1 MLILLIVLYL
11 SFFKYVFVIVLQD
24 DCDIYTVLIDTGHG
38 RVIIVFGIWIILIK
52 KNTDK
57 YAIFIPNIVR

>member
-52 KNTDK
+52 KTLKNMQSLFL
-57 YAIFIPNIVR
+57 I